1 MFYGDTRNSP
11 VETKLYYLI
20 SRYYN
25 PEIGRF
31 VSPDSVEYIE
41 PSSISGLNLYVY
53 CCNDPINM
61 YDPSGNFAFFVAT
74 AIVGAIIGFGWAA
87 YKDYKDDG
95 QIFNGSVAWYDYL
108 GATVLGGIIGGLI
121 GAFAGISFSVYTP
134 TFGWI
139 NSGGV
144 LMCGVSGTIAVTV
157 TGTQVLG
164 VAGLLG
170 ATYMFA
176 KTSRQPG
183 KLTSS
188 DKPSWVNESMVDPTK
203 TAQQNAKEILD
214 WKYGPGNWQKG
225 PGTEYNKIVKWIER
239 YLRYYK
245 GW

>member
-1 MFYGDTRNSP
+1 
-11 VETKLYYLI
+11 
-20 SRYYN
+20 
-25 PEIGRF
+25 
-31 VSPDSVEYIE
+31 
-41 PSSISGLNLYVY
+41 
-53 CCNDPINM
+53 
-61 YDPSGNFAFFVAT
+61 
-74 AIVGAIIGFGWAA
+74 
-87 YKDYKDDG
+87 
-95 QIFNGSVAWYDYL
+95 
-108 GATVLGGIIGGLI
+108 
-121 GAFAGISFSVYTP
+121 
-134 TFGWI
+134 
-139 NSGGV
+139 
-144 LMCGVSGTIAVTV
+144 MCGVSGTIAVTV

-164 VAGLLG
+164 VAGLRG

-225 PGTEYNKIVKWIER
+225 PGTEYNKIVKRIER

>member
-1 MFYGDTRNSP
+1 
-11 VETKLYYLI
+11 
-20 SRYYN
+20 
-25 PEIGRF
+25 
-31 VSPDSVEYIE
+31 
-41 PSSISGLNLYVY
+41 
-53 CCNDPINM
+53 M

-95 QIFNGSVAWYDYL
+95 HIFNGSVAWYDYL

-121 GAFAGISFSVYTP
+121 GAFAGISFSVYIP

-164 VAGLLG
+164 VVGLLG